1 MAHYKNLSWGEK
13 ESELW
18 LFNCHISEYKSS
30 NTKNFDPLR
39 QRKILLSK
47 KQKNKLIG
55 SLNKD
60 GFSLVPMSL
69 YFNNRGIAKILV
81 GLGKGKKLFDKRQTI
96 KKKEWGIQKQRI
108 LKEKNR

>member
-1 MAHYKNLSWGEK
+1 
-13 ESELW
+13 
-18 LFNCHISEYKSS
+18 
-30 NTKNFDPLR
+30 
-39 QRKILLSK
+39 
-47 KQKNKLIG
+47 
-55 SLNKD
+55 
-60 GFSLVPMSL
+60 MSL